1 MKEYDLQS
9 KLEKF
14 VQKSLDNG
22 VSLFDVS
29 KSLKTEAARID
40 AAVMEMS
47 MKASAKAV
55 AESLL

>member
-22 VSLFDVS
+22 VSLFDIS

>member
-1 MKEYDLQS
+1 MKKYDLQS